1 MHGLIRRA
9 VVVPGALVVAGAG
22 LGVIAAAPA
31 ASAATAH
38 PLAARFAPAAN
49 ATRTSKAGYELTH
62 APASA
67 SASDNFTVPT
77 LTCPPTGTSAIN
89 LGAFIHTSSALTGGY
104 VTAECSSGTAVYTG
118 VMAWNGTTGHV
129 GWTPAAGDLIKVS
142 ASQTATAAT
151 VDFVDIT
158 KGLTAGGTIPGA
170 ATNSSVL
177 VGMTSVLSSSNTKL
191 PVPPFGTE
199 RFNEGTIDGRTV
211 KASGAVAEDMQT
223 STHVL
228 QIHTD
233 ALSSTG
239 KAWSEVFRHS

>member
-118 VMAWNGTTGHV
+118 VLAVNGSTEVVPFTV
-129 GWTPAAGDLIKVS
+129 AAGDLILAQGSETATS
-142 ASQTATAAT
+142 AS
-151 VDFVDIT
+151 IC
-158 KGLTAGGTIPGA
+158 K
-170 ATNSSVL
+170 
-177 VGMTSVLSSSNTKL
+177 K
-191 PVPPFGTE
+191 
-199 RFNEGTIDGRTV
+199 
-211 KASGAVAEDMQT
+211 
-223 STHVL
+223 
-228 QIHTD
+228 
-233 ALSSTG
+233 
-239 KAWSEVFRHS
+239 